1 VEFRAYGDRGTLID
15 KLSDG
20 ERARFIATFDRSLP
34 PGCAEIVPGSTTI
47 LCLGVAP
54 RALASWMGDQ
64 LDGESLPDESSG
76 RTHRI
81 PVVYDG
87 PDLAAVA
94 RAAKMSEEAVITAHS
109 EASYVVRVMGFSPGF
124 AYLEG
129 LPERLQL
136 PRRANP
142 RTRIRPGSV
151 AIGGPH
157 AGIYP
162 VESPGGWHILGGTAV
177 CLFNRDAARAA
188 GAAPDEVF
196 LLAPGDRV
204 VFEREAAQ

>member
-1 VEFRAYGDRGTLID
+1 LID

-20 ERARFIATFDRSLP
+20 ERARFIAAFDYALP
-34 PGCAEIVPGSTTI
+34 PGCAEVVPGSTTI

-54 RALASWMGDQ
+54 DTLARWMGDHPTEASVP
-64 LDGESLPDESSG
+64 GEIKG

-81 PVVYDG
+81 PVVYNG

-94 RAAKMSEEAVITAHS
+94 RAAKLSEEAVITAHS

-162 VESPGGWHILGGTAV
+162 VESPGGWHILGETSV

-188 GAAPDEVF
+188 GATPDEVF

-204 VFEREAAQ
+204 VFEREAAR